1 MLRAPRI
8 RVLSFDDA
16 RAAAFA
22 SAAQRRGLDSTPLP
36 TGTLTGQATAADG
49 QIPRPASSARFAGSG
64 ASDGGTA
71 TDSIASIS
79 ASAAAHLSGFGT
91 ISEVALIITAD
102 PAITTHSPPSAL
114 GRAGSM
120 AGSSERTPLPAP
132 VGPTPDLSRIV
143 DSLSAQGMPV
153 LVWGQAQS
161 AAGATGNVEFAPPE
175 TAVDELIGRLL
186 TLSHYGPMVTR
197 LEREIKHL
205 ERLGR
210 QLNRYFAEVDQELRL
225 AGRLQRDFLPN
236 ATLSLPGLQCA
247 ALYQPATWVSGDLY
261 DFFRIGEHHVG
272 VFLADAM
279 GHGLAAG
286 IMTMFLRQTLHGRP
300 LDAPGARIEQ
310 PVEAL
315 ALLHEALARQNLP
328 SQNFVTAVYGT
339 IDTRTHELRVS
350 RGGHPYPLFVSAA
363 GELRELTPEGPLLGV
378 PDMPPDFDEVRIALA
393 PGDKII
399 LYTDGLEDI
408 LLLPAADSRSRPA
421 FAPLLRELAP
431 LGATALIEAL
441 QRALDRREGS
451 LHQADDMTIV
461 VVERC

>member
-1 MLRAPRI
+1 MLRAPRV
-8 RVLSFDDA
+8 RVLAFDET
-16 RAAAFA
+16 RAALFE
-22 SAAQRRGLDSTPLP
+22 SAARRRGLDSAPLP
-36 TGTLTGQATAADG
+36 APDLNSRTE
-49 QIPRPASSARFAGSG
+49 SAGSNPQHG
-64 ASDGGTA
+64 AASA
-71 TDSIASIS
+71 TFGSSSIASDTTRPA
-79 ASAAAHLSGFGT
+79 ASLHETATARLAGLGAV
-91 ISEVALIITAD
+91 SEVALIITAD
-102 PAITTHSPPSAL
+102 PNAQDRIRSGGS
-114 GRAGSM
+114 GRAPASGPLTRVGG
-120 AGSSERTPLPAP
+120 AGVTPAAAL
-132 VGPTPDLSRIV
+132 DLGRIV

-153 LVWGQAQS
+153 LVWGQAHS
-161 AAGATGNVEFAPPE
+161 VTGAGGNVEFAPPE

-186 TLSHYGPMVTR
+186 TLSHYGPMVAR
-197 LEREIKHL
+197 LEREIEHL

-236 ATLSLPGLQCA
+236 ATLSLPGLHCA

-261 DFFRIGEHHVG
+261 DFFRIGEHHAG

-300 LDAPGARIEQ
+300 LEAHSPRIER
-310 PVEAL
+310 PAEAL

-350 RGGHPYPLFVSAA
+350 RGGHPYPVLVSAA

-378 PDMPPDFDEVRIALA
+378 PDMPAEFDEVRVTLS
-393 PGDKII
+393 PGDKLI
-399 LYTDGLEDI
+399 LYTDGLEEI
-408 LLLPAADSRSRPA
+408 LLLPAADSRERPS
-421 FAPLLRELAP
+421 FAPLMHELAP
-431 LGATALIEAL
+431 LGAAAFIEAL
-441 QRALDRREGS
+441 QRVLDRREGS

-461 VVERC
+461 VVERF